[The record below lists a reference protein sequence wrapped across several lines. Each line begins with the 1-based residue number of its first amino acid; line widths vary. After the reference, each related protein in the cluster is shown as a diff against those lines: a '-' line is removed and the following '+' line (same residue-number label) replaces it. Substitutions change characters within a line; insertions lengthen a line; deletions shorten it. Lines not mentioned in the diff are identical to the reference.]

1 MGIKYDE
8 GKIEPLVIGDFF
20 FRKKGFYLIRK
31 WLCKMLVI
39 KAAGG
44 DDVRTVA

>member
-20 FRKKGFYLIRK
+20 FQEKRIL
-31 WLCKMLVI
+31 LDTKMAV
-39 KAAGG
+39 KCW
-44 DDVRTVA
+44 